1 MSFAALVEGGWLMVD
16 GLSALRVRPSTIN
29 SQPSTA
35 SRLLLAALLLAAST
49 AHAQKNI
56 ADDELD
62 RATGTRMQVR
72 SVFDP
77 LPTSGYAPIRVV
89 ATNGTGRNARWDF
102 AFHSQMQ
109 NYRAQNQHQS
119 SFALDVAA
127 RSTQSA
133 LFLVPLAVGYGDRS
147 HGNGGHALRVEVL
160 GTGFADRQHYDHDN
174 RVAGYPAVAI
184 SAGLAEYSIVALN
197 KEVESKLRS
206 AGGYYGGR
214 ADLFGSQFEPEDLP
228 ESWLGFSGF
237 DFILLSSTDWQ
248 KVKPAVRRALLEWVR
263 LGGKL
268 HFYLSPGATAA
279 SLGLPEGESTGKQ
292 LTSLGK
298 ITVLGWDGKKLPASE
313 TVNRYWGAAKR
324 AENLTAG
331 HAIASDWPLLSL
343 LGTRSFA
350 SWQVLVFLVIFG
362 VLVGPVNLFV
372 LAPPGKR
379 HKLFIT
385 TPLLSIGASLVMV
398 GLILIQDGTGGT
410 GRRFIAINLE
420 PGEAAAYVTQ
430 EQISRTGVLFGAG
443 FEMKQPVLIE
453 PLALPDTPWVK
464 LKSTNTSQ
472 PVNLTLE
479 GRERRGNFF
488 QSRAEQGQVL
498 RAAVSTRSRLEL
510 KAGAAPG
517 DAPTLISALGFTV
530 DELFYQDAAGGHWRL
545 KDPLS
550 TGQSATLVP
559 TDDRAQRLWREAAVN
574 AGERSLR
581 EQINSAITSQ
591 KSCFIA
597 KTRSAPGFT
606 LDTLPAIRWQ
616 EDQIVVF
623 GPVAL
628 P

>member
-1 MSFAALVEGGWLMVD
+1 MKKHRWLFSCVM
-16 GLSALRVRPSTIN
+16 
-29 SQPSTA
+29 
-35 SRLLLAALLLAAST
+35 LLAATT
-49 AHAQKNI
+49 AQAQKNI

-62 RATGTRMQVR
+62 RATGTRVQVR

-77 LPTSGYAPIRVV
+77 LPSSGYAPVRVV

-102 AFHSQMQ
+102 AFHSQTQ
-109 NYRAQNQHQS
+109 NYRAQNQHHS

-133 LFLVPLAVGYGDRS
+133 LFLVPQAVGYGDRS
-147 HGNGGHALRVEVL
+147 HGNGGHALRVEVT

-174 RVAGYPAVAI
+174 RIVGYPAVAI
-184 SAGLAEYSIVALN
+184 SAGLTEYSIVALN

-214 ADLFGSQFEPEDLP
+214 ADQFGSQFEPEDLP

-263 LGGKL
+263 LGGSL

-279 SLGLPEGESTGKQ
+279 SLGLPEGDNTGKQ
-292 LTSLGK
+292 PTSLGK
-298 ITVLGWDGKKLPASE
+298 VTVLGWDGKKLPASE

-324 AENLTAG
+324 TENLIAG
-331 HAIASDWPLLSL
+331 HAIASDWPLLAL

-372 LAPPGKR
+372 LAPAGKR

-385 TPLLSIGASLVMV
+385 TPLLSIGASIVMV

-410 GRRFIAINLE
+410 GRRFIVINLQ
-420 PGEAAAYVTQ
+420 PDEAAAYVTQ
-430 EQISRTGVLFGAG
+430 EQISRTGVLFGTG

-453 PLALPDTPWVK
+453 PVALPDTPWVK
-464 LKSTNTSQ
+464 LKNTNTSQ

-488 QSRAEQGQVL
+488 QSRAEQGQML
-498 RAAVSTRSRLEL
+498 RAVISSRSRLEL

-550 TGQSATLVP
+550 TGQSATLVQ
-559 TDDRAQRLWREAAVN
+559 TDDSAQRLWREAAVN
-574 AGERSLR
+574 PGERSLR
-581 EQINSAITSQ
+581 AQINSAITSQ

-597 KTRSAPGFT
+597 KARSAPGFT

-616 EDQIVVF
+616 GDQIVVF
-623 GPVAL
+623 GPVAQ